1 MVNYNE
7 GSAQNSTAKPSPR
20 KPGATAKVVVPT
32 TLEITEKKVTRKRKA
47 QAAEENTESEDAED
61 APRAKK
67 PKARPSAKKLD
78 EETMPLAERTAVSLL
93 KKRMY
98 IGAHVSAAKGSFLF
112 KMAFIHGHTHRHA
125 RTPLYVYTYT
135 QEWY

>member
-7 GSAQNSTAKPSPR
+7 GPAQNSTAKPSAR

-32 TLEITEKKVTRKRKA
+32 TLEATEKKFTRKRKA
-47 QAAEENTESEDAED
+47 QVAEENTESDDAED
-61 APRAKK
+61 VPRAKK
-67 PKARPSAKKLD
+67 SKARASAKKLD

-112 KMAFIHGHTHRHA
+112 KMAFTHGHTQARAHA
-125 RTPLYVYTYT
+125 GIYI
-135 QEWY
+135 